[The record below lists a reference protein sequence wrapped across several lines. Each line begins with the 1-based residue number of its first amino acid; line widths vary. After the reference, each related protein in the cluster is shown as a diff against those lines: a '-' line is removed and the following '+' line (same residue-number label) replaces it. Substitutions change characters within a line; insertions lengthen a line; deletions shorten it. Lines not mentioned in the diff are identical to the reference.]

1 MKKTQYNTPKNSSKY
16 AGEFI
21 VFNTE
26 EKNPRVKYSSPV
38 AKEAYDK
45 ATEIQNKTGKNLVVE
60 RVPEG
65 KNQSSYFF
73 TE

>member
-26 EKNPRVKYSSPV
+26 EKNPRVRYSTLV

-45 ATEIQNKTGKNLVVE
+45 AIKIQNRTGESLVVE

-65 KNQSSYFF
+65 KNQSSYCFR
-73 TE
+73 